1 MGQLLLLIDKFH
13 SIASSVESSIRFLDF
28 GGIKVVS
35 IAVN

>member
-13 SIASSVESSIRFLDF
+13 SIASSVESSIGYLGF
-28 GGIKVVS
+28 GGIKVMS